1 MAPSDSFNSFLSD
14 LVRTSHVDI
23 VVDNAKSSESAV
35 EWNNRQRQQ
44 RRMRRNSIGSTSRTS
59 LCRWSSNESLDSL
72 QGGHSSSQDF
82 IPSRRTTTRKGNGND
97 RSSRRRHSNESLYK
111 PPPDPR
117 NVRIWETEKSQ
128 SMSRNPKKPI
138 EEHKYTRR
146 NSKLT
151 EIPDKVPVNKFDSKD
166 AALGNALIS
175 TIEKLS
181 IRAALAL
188 TRPLG
193 EESNQD
199 EAAAI
204 AEAVALG
211 LIKRQS

>member
-14 LVRTSHVDI
+14 LVRTSHVEI

-44 RRMRRNSIGSTSRTS
+44 RRMRRNSIGGAPRFSV
-59 LCRWSSNESLDSL
+59 CRWSSNESLDSL

-82 IPSRRTTTRKGNGND
+82 IPSRTTTRRKGSGND
-97 RSSRRRHSNESLYK
+97 RRSRRRHSNESLYK

-117 NVRIWETEKSQ
+117 NARIWETEKRQ
-128 SMSRNPKKPI
+128 SMSRIPKKTI
-138 EEHKYTRR
+138 EDHKHTTR

-151 EIPDKVPVNKFDSKD
+151 GIPNKVPVNKCDSKD
-166 AALGNALIS
+166 EALGNALIS

-188 TRPLG
+188 TRPPG
-193 EESNQD
+193 QECNQD
-199 EAAAI
+199 EAAI

>member
-1 MAPSDSFNSFLSD
+1 MPPSDSFNSFFSD
-14 LVRTSHVDI
+14 LVKRSQAFDI
-23 VVDNAKSSESAV
+23 VVDNAKSSESHV

-44 RRMRRNSIGSTSRTS
+44 RRMRRNSIGSTSRTN
-59 LCRWSSNESLDSL
+59 LCRWSSHESFDSQQGHSTSL
-72 QGGHSSSQDF
+72 QDF
-82 IPSRRTTTRKGNGND
+82 SIPNRRTTTRKSGNGQTA
-97 RSSRRRHSNESLYK
+97 RRRHSNESLYK

-117 NVRIWETEKSQ
+117 NVRVWESERKQ
-128 SMSRNPKKPI
+128 SLSRIPKKSI
-138 EEHKYTRR
+138 EDH
-146 NSKLT
+146 SKNIQR
-151 EIPDKVPVNKFDSKD
+151 IPDKLPVNKCDSKD

-193 EESNQD
+193 EDCNRDEAA

-204 AEAVALG
+204 ADAVALG
-211 LIKRQS
+211 LIKEQH